1 MTMIWNVMRIGLA
14 AAFMLGGLG
23 LLSATLFLSGT
34 IWLVLGIGFVAP
46 EVGGYF
52 QPDRV
57 TAYENHQTR
66 W

>member
-1 MTMIWNVMRIGLA
+1 MVWNVLRIGLA
-14 AAFMLGGLG
+14 AAFMLGGLD

-34 IWLVLGIGFVAP
+34 IWLFLGIGFVAP

-52 QPDRV
+52 QPGRV
-57 TAYENHQTR
+57 TEHENHQTR

>member
-1 MTMIWNVMRIGLA
+1 MMVWKGLRIGLA
-14 AAFMLGGLG
+14 AAFMLGGLD

-34 IWLVLGIGFVAP
+34 IWLFLGIGFVAP

-52 QPDRV
+52 QPGREREH
-57 TAYENHQTR
+57 ENHQTR